1 MRTSIWLTFSFK
13 RSCSRTTAT
22 MTECWDGWPDR
33 AHVPV
38 HQLQEVIDQ
47 GVRMATANTVSK
59 TSRASAIA
67 EAQAL
72 VRRCAEPRPAGD
84 NIKGAIRRASWRTG
98 MPFSRA
104 KNIWYGDAR
113 RIEAAEMDR
122 LRRGAENAEI
132 AQA

>member
-1 MRTSIWLTFSFK
+1 
-13 RSCSRTTAT
+13 
-22 MTECWDGWPDR
+22 
-33 AHVPV
+33 
-38 HQLQEVIDQ
+38 
-47 GVRMATANTVSK
+47 MATANTVPK

-72 VRRCAEPRPAGD
+72 VRLCAEPRPAGD

-104 KNIWYGDAR
+104 KSIWYGDAR

-132 AQA
+132 AQAVAGVEILRKMLASCFPDADRILAELAAALRAHGVGANELGQ